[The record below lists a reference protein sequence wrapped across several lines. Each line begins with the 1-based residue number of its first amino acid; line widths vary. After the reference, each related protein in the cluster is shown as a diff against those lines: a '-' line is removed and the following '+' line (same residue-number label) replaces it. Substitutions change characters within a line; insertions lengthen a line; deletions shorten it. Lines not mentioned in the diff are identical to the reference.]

1 MELRHL
7 RYFIAV
13 AEHESVRLASEH
25 LHITQPAVSR
35 QIQDLEEELGFLLF
49 RRSPRGIKL
58 TPAGQ
63 SYLRDARQGIA
74 FLEGAARTARR
85 LSAGLQ
91 GQLRLGLV
99 ENAGWDG
106 LVPRT
111 FRAFQ
116 AEAAEVKIELT
127 ALNTPDQL
135 QAIAAGTLD
144 AGFIYQ
150 YGPLPGGF
158 TAIPLVDHDVVL
170 AVPRAWEMPE
180 EAGAIELRSVAE
192 RPFVTFPRSVYP
204 LYYDR
209 LLGAC
214 LQCGVSLNV
223 VEEGTTETAILSLVC
238 SGMGAAIV
246 NSANLGRPPA
256 QVRFFKLKDLSIPM
270 PLVFAHQAQ
279 NASPVLA
286 RFKAVLR
293 SALS

>member
-7 RYFIAV
+7 RYFISV
-13 AEHESVRLASEH
+13 AEHGSVRLASEH

-35 QIQDLEEELGFLLF
+35 QIQDLEDELGFLLF
-49 RRSPRGIKL
+49 KRSPRGLQL
-58 TPAGQ
+58 TPPGQ
-63 SYLRDARQGIA
+63 SYLRDACQA
-74 FLEGAARTARR
+74 LTLLEGAAHSARR
-85 LSAGLQ
+85 LAVGLR

-106 LVPRT
+106 LVPDA
-111 FRAFQ
+111 FRRFQ
-116 AEAAEVKIELT
+116 AEVAEVKIELT

-135 QAIAAGTLD
+135 KAIAEGTLD

-150 YGPLPGGF
+150 YGSLPAHF
-158 TAIPLVDHDVVL
+158 AAIPLVDYNVVL
-170 AVPRAWEMPE
+170 AVPRAWEMPDE
-180 EAGAIELRSVAE
+180 GEPIDIRSMAG

-204 LYYDR
+204 IYYDR

-214 LQCGVSLNV
+214 LQCGVSLDV
-223 VEEGTTETAILSLVC
+223 VEEGTTETAILALVC
-238 SGMGAAIV
+238 SGIGAAIV

-270 PLVFAHQAQ
+270 PLVFAYQAQ

-286 RFKAVLR
+286 RFLSVLR
-293 SALS
+293 STEG